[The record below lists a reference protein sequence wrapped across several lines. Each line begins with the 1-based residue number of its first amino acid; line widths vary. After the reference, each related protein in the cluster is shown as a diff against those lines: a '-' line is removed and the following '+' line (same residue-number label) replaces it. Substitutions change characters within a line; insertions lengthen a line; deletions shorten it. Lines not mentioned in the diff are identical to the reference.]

1 MKEFMNPQ
9 GTDAVMTFFYKDHQ
23 AETLERVVTN
33 ADQIIGSMKG
43 KVEGLEILMGG
54 GVVGVNAAID
64 EENFVDTMIITPIVM
79 IMAFLFV
86 MVYYE
91 SLHAGW
97 LMVLPMLYATVLTYG
112 YMGFMNIGISVNT
125 IPVIAVGIGVGIDYA
140 VYIMDRI
147 REEYEELHDLGESV
161 LRALSTTGLAVG
173 FTAATL
179 IAGVIMWVFF
189 SDLRFQSDAA
199 LLLTVMLALNAV
211 GAVLLVPAWVMAFKP
226 KFITGVH
233 RDKDGILQTA

>member
-1 MKEFMNPQ
+1 
-9 GTDAVMTFFYKDHQ
+9 
-23 AETLERVVTN
+23 
-33 ADQIIGSMKG
+33 
-43 KVEGLEILMGG
+43 
-54 GVVGVNAAID
+54 
-64 EENFVDTMIITPIVM
+64 MI
-79 IMAFLFV
+79 
-86 MVYYE
+86 YYE

-97 LMVLPMLYATVLTYG
+97 LMVLPMLYATILTYG
-112 YMGFMNIGISVNT
+112 YMGFMNIGVSVNT
-125 IPVIAVGIGVGIDYA
+125 IPVIAVGVGVGIDYA

-147 REEYEELHDLGESV
+147 REEYETTQDLRESV

-179 IAGVIMWVFF
+179 IAGVIMWVIF

-211 GAVLLVPAWVMAFKP
+211 AAVLLVPAWVMAFKP

-233 RDKDGILQTA
+233 RDKDGILQNS